1 MAESYYY
8 SRVQEEDGLL
18 TTPVQQEYTTMSRR
32 PGIATEWFNQFKK
45 EIYPDDF
52 IVINGQKMPPPKFYQ
67 YLYELDEKNDIKSV
81 KKRRKTLS
89 IRRKDDN
96 TYDRLLTRE
105 KIAQAKL
112 KHKQRKLEEY

>member
-18 TTPVQQEYTTMSRR
+18 TNPVQQEYTTMSRN
-32 PGIATEWFNQFKK
+32 PGIAAEWYKKFKN
-45 EIYPDDF
+45 EIFPDDF

-67 YLYELDEKNDIKSV
+67 YLYEMDENNDIKSV

-105 KIAQAKL
+105 KIALAKL
-112 KHKQRKLEEY
+112 ERKKRQLEEY